1 MEEYR
6 YSSDDVGEVFE
17 GGDWGK
23 ARGRFAGTHLADNAA
38 TATCS
43 ANERGNT
50 MVAEPFGQAA
60 RLLAQVG
67 EGMAVFDRDHHK
79 IGEVK
84 DCYLGGEDLS
94 EAVLS
99 PDSAIA
105 TVPQALR
112 SRLAASGFVEIAP
125 GLLQAHRYATG
136 SEVAAVDAEG
146 VHLNVTK
153 DELLKK

>member
-1 MEEYR
+1 
-6 YSSDDVGEVFE
+6 
-17 GGDWGK
+17 
-23 ARGRFAGTHLADNAA
+23 
-38 TATCS
+38 
-43 ANERGNT
+43 